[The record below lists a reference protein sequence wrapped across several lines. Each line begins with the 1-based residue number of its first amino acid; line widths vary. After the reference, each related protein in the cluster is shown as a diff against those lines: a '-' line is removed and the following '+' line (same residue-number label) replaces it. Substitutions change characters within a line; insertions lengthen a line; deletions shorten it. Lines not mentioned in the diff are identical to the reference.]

1 MSKEGDKADRARE
14 LSRSRDLALSTQVLQ
29 ESYVEATRASRQD
42 ALTHEQA
49 SRLVESS
56 LRFPVQEMTVA
67 IARAAMATKARSGTS
82 YWDAAIIEAARA
94 LGWRAVLSEDLD
106 HGQDYDGVRVEK
118 PFL

>member
-1 MSKEGDKADRARE
+1 M
-14 LSRSRDLALSTQVLQ
+14 LQ

-49 SRLVESS
+49 SRLVESF

-94 LGWRAVLSEDLD
+94 LG
-106 HGQDYDGVRVEK
+106 
-118 PFL
+118 